1 MMHQYNIKKI
11 SLCLA
16 LSLAWI
22 PMVQAASSNWSIDPS
37 RSKIEFFGS
46 SNTHGFEGESQTING
61 SMQADPESRQFSLP
75 VVINIPVEG
84 FKTGN
89 DARDHAMQHM
99 FEMEKYPDIELSVQ
113 TIDLR
118 ENGRYRLAGDLKM
131 HNVSIP
137 VSIDVDVSIRPDG
150 IEVKGQKELTTE
162 MFGMK
167 APAML
172 GLFRVR
178 KEVKVVFE
186 TYWKKNNG

>member
-1 MMHQYNIKKI
+1 MPILY
-11 SLCLA
+11 
-16 LSLAWI
+16 
-22 PMVQAASSNWSIDPS
+22 AASSDWSIDAS
-37 RSKIEFFGS
+37 RSKVEFFGS
-46 SNTHGFEGESQTING
+46 SNTHGFEGVSKTMSGNLLADIESQ
-61 SMQADPESRQFSLP
+61 QFSLP
-75 VVINIPVEG
+75 AVIKIPVEG

-99 FEMEKYPDIELSVQ
+99 FEMQKYPDIELNVQ

-137 VSIDVDVSIRPDG
+137 VSIDMDVLIRPDG

-178 KEVKVVFE
+178 KEVKVAFD